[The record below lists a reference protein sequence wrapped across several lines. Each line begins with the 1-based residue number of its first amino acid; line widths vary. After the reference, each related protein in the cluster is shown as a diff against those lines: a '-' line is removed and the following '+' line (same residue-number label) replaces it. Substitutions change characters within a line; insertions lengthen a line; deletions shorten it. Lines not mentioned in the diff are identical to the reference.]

1 MAQMGMDIAAIEQNL
16 TTLKSGADNL
26 DSLTLE
32 VSNLQGPLE
41 NAWEGQEA
49 AACVEYLN
57 KLSTKMQSMSDEI
70 MKIHK
75 WVEQTKT
82 NYEETA
88 AKGASAYS
96 I

>member
-1 MAQMGMDIAAIEQNL
+1 MVEMGMDIAAIEENL
-16 TTLKSGADNL
+16 TSLKSGADNL

-49 AACVEYLN
+49 TACVEYLN
-57 KLSTKMQSMSDEI
+57 NLSTKMQSMSEEI

-82 NYEETA
+82 NYEEA
-88 AKGASAYS
+88 ASKGASAYS
-96 I
+96 M